1 MKCQREP
8 NLRDNRGWDESME
21 LNIFVEL
28 LNRSEREKTWFLLIL
43 IQVLS
48 YVVAGFYNCKLPL
61 NVVLYIS
68 IFVFRARAWLS
79 KRSILSAEEGKSFM
93 LKTYFIKVSATPFL
107 PASFLYE
114 TRRQNHDLI
123 QFGDTIILQVYIK
136 NRNWCLKTG
145 KRNRFNFLLIRTKSI
160 C

>member
-1 MKCQREP
+1 MHEP
-8 NLRDNRGWDESME
+8 LPILSIINKLIWVNKESQIFDIFGNRGWDESME

-61 NVVLYIS
+61 SVLLYIS

-93 LKTYFIKVSATPFL
+93 LKTYSIKVCLLLLSCQHHSYMKQGAKIMILYNLEIP
-107 PASFLYE
+107 SFCKY
-114 TRRQNHDLI
+114 T
-123 QFGDTIILQVYIK
+123 
-136 NRNWCLKTG
+136 
-145 KRNRFNFLLIRTKSI
+145 
-160 C
+160 